1 MEEMSWFCLS
11 SSCAEFGE
19 DGYIRCLA
27 SESGDPKICCLPSE
41 SISAWRISYNRCSP
55 AGPTTGISRLTYRAS
70 QCADHDGPRW
80 PPDILDGV
88 YHASRSPEERSE
100 KYNGL
105 LALEADTMRLVVS
118 TLLSLRN
125 VGSSTLM

>member
-41 SISAWRISYNRCSP
+41 RYSAGRISYNRCSP